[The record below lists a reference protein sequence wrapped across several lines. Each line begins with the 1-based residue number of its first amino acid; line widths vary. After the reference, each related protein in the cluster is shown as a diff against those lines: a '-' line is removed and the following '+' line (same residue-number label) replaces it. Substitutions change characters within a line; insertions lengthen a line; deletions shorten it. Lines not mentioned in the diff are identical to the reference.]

1 MDGLTRLSD
10 IIDTLLKDIS
20 KYETADG
27 TKQAIKYFYNE
38 KEKAIEN
45 LQSEINK
52 KEAIIFILKDK
63 ADAKDKVLK
72 NYIEYFVDKEME
84 YK

>member
-20 KYETADG
+20 KYENADG
-27 TKQAIKYFYNE
+27 TKNAIKYFYNE
-38 KEKAIEN
+38 KEKVITDLKIELMAINYTIEYKLN
-45 LQSEINK
+45 R
-52 KEAIIFILKDK
+52 KDK
-63 ADAKDKVLK
+63 LIQ

-84 YK
+84 KND